1 MILKE
6 SVMICGLGAI
16 LGICISEIIRK
27 VVIVMFPTLQVSM
40 TFGDLLSGMILGII
54 AGTLGALYPAYK
66 AARMDPVK
74 ALSYE

>member
-1 MILKE
+1 MI
-6 SVMICGLGAI
+6 SGLGVL
-16 LGICISEIIRK
+16 LGIGVSEIIRK
-27 VVIVMFPTLQVSM
+27 IVITQYPTLQVSM
-40 TFGDLLSGMILGII
+40 SFDELITGLILGLV